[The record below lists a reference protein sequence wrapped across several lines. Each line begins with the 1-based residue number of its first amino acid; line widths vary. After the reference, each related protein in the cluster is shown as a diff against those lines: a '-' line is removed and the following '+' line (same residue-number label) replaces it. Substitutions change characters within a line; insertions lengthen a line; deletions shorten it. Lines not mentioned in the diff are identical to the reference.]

1 MSPVR
6 KSWPNVRFFEA
17 TSVLLFFLQALRVIF
32 SVLFGTIYDQV
43 FLGPID
49 AWLFAS
55 NFLVL
60 VALLAPSLAPRLS
73 GRSWLAVFAVLSGLG
88 RVALS
93 INDPQVRYWGA
104 LVVLASGGLYLAGSL
119 AAVRR
124 LAFVSLVAAL
134 ALDQLLRVMGQT
146 YDVTLRPGWLPAQIA
161 WAVILV
167 ALAARLSRQDFTS
180 QEALGAPSIVW
191 GLAIGGVLFLE
202 TSLLSLPNA
211 IARWSGWSYTV
222 LAPLLLVLT
231 LLPLWPAGRLSL
243 LRMARP
249 RLTARLGLGGFLV
262 LTLLSGYFLK
272 GLGAALAL
280 LVAQGLVLASLACLF
295 ARESEQLGSPG
306 PRLALGLLFF
316 LLLNFFNAF
325 AFTYPYVLPFMRGL
339 GWVVYLVAA
348 LAIGWGILTPPTP
361 TMISSEPNGRPV
373 WLLFGGATALAVTVV
388 AVWPRPVDPLPETGR
403 LRVATYNIHYG
414 YDTFWH
420 FTLEEIAQTIEKNG
434 ADIVALQEV
443 DTGRMTSYGVDD
455 GLYLARRL
463 RMNVAYLPTVEHL
476 TGIALLFRGQAEYT
490 DWRRLTSLQEQ
501 TGIVHAQF
509 QVSDQ
514 ALDAYGIW
522 MGLEDEDT
530 LAQIREALEFIG
542 DQAPATFG
550 GDFNT
555 EPGSPV
561 AQAIE
566 AAGFV
571 DPFIALEIDPPPL
584 TDPAIQP
591 DKRIDFVWIRGLKP
605 VQAWVPDSL
614 ASDHRMV
621 IVEFEIK
628 P

>member
-6 KSWPNVRFFEA
+6 KSWPNVRLFEA

-32 SVLFGTIYDQV
+32 SVMFGIIYDQV

-49 AWLFAS
+49 AWLFIS
-55 NFLVL
+55 ILLVL
-60 VALLAPSLAPRLS
+60 LALLAPALARRVP
-73 GRSWLAVFAVLSGLG
+73 GRGWLAVFAVLSGLG

-93 INDPQVRYWGA
+93 INDPQARFWGA
-104 LVVLASGGLYLAGSL
+104 LVVLATGGLYLACLL
-119 AAVRR
+119 ATARR
-124 LAFVSLVAAL
+124 LAFVGLVAAL
-134 ALDQLLRVMGQT
+134 ALDQLVRVMGQT

-161 WAVILV
+161 WAVILF
-167 ALAARLSRQDFTS
+167 ALAAWLSRRDFTS
-180 QEALGAPSIVW
+180 QEAPGVPGSLW

-211 IARWSGWSYTV
+211 IARWSGWSYAI

-231 LLPLWPAGRLSL
+231 LLPLWPAVRSRL
-243 LRMARP
+243 LRMARQ
-249 RLTARLGLGGFLV
+249 RLAVRLGLGGILV
-262 LTLLSGYFLK
+262 LTLLAGYFIK
-272 GLGAALAL
+272 GLGAALSL

-295 ARESEQLGSPG
+295 DRDSERLRSPG

-348 LAIGWGILTPPTP
+348 LAIGLGVLAPPTLV
-361 TMISSEPNGRPV
+361 MISPEPNSKPA
-373 WLLFGGATALAVTVV
+373 WFFIGGAAALAVTVV

-414 YDTFWH
+414 YDTYWH
-420 FTLEEIAQTIEKNG
+420 FTLEEIAQTIERNG

-455 GLYLARRL
+455 ALYLARRL
-463 RMNVAYLPTVEHL
+463 RMNVAYLPAVEHL

-490 DWRRLTSLQEQ
+490 DWRWLTSLQEQ
-501 TGIVHAQF
+501 TGIVHAHLQI
-509 QVSDQ
+509 SDQ
-514 ALDAYGIW
+514 VLDAYGIW

-530 LAQIREALEFIG
+530 LTQIHEALEFIG
-542 DQAPATFG
+542 DQTLATFG
-550 GDFNT
+550 GDFNA

-561 AQAIE
+561 AQAVE

-591 DKRIDFVWIRGLKP
+591 DKRIDFVWSRGLQP

>member
-1 MSPVR
+1 MR
-6 KSWPNVRFFEA
+6 LFEA
-17 TSVLLFFLQALRVIF
+17 TSVLLFFLQALRIIF
-32 SVLFGTIYDQV
+32 SVLFGIIYDQV

-55 NFLVL
+55 NLLVL
-60 VALLAPSLAPRLS
+60 LALLAPTLAPRLS
-73 GRSWLAVFAVLSGLG
+73 GRSWLAVFAILSGLG

-93 INDPQVRYWGA
+93 INDPQARFWGA
-104 LVVLASGGLYLAGSL
+104 LVVLASAGLYLAGLL
-119 AAVRR
+119 AVARR

-134 ALDQLLRVMGQT
+134 AFDQLVRVIGQT

-161 WAVILV
+161 WAVIIV
-167 ALAARLSRQDFTS
+167 VLAVWLSQRGFTG
-180 QEALGAPSIVW
+180 QTTLGAPGIVW

-211 IARWSGWSYTV
+211 IARWSGWSYPL

-231 LLPLWPAGRLSL
+231 LLPLWPAVRLRLIRIAHPRLAVRLSL
-243 LRMARP
+243 
-249 RLTARLGLGGFLV
+249 GGILV
-262 LTLLSGYFLK
+262 LTLLAGYFIK

-280 LVAQGLVLASLACLF
+280 LVAQGVVLAGLACLF
-295 ARESEQLGSPG
+295 DRDSERPRSPG
-306 PRLALGLLFF
+306 PWLALGLLFF

-348 LAIGWGILTPPTP
+348 LAIGLGVLAPPTL
-361 TMISSEPNGRPV
+361 TKISPEPNGRPT
-373 WLLFGGATALAVTVV
+373 WFFIGGAVALVLTVA
-388 AVWPRPVDPLPETGR
+388 AVWPRPVDPLPVTGR

-414 YDTFWH
+414 YDTYWH
-420 FTLEEIAQTIEKNG
+420 FTLEEIAQTIEREG

-455 GLYLARRL
+455 ALYLARRL
-463 RMNVAYLPTVEHL
+463 RMNVAYLPAVEHL
-476 TGIALLFRGQAEYT
+476 TGIALLYRGQAEYT
-490 DWRRLTSLQEQ
+490 DWRWLTSVQEQ
-501 TGIVHAQF
+501 TGIVHAHLK
-509 QVSDQ
+509 VGGQ

-522 MGLEDEDT
+522 MGLKDEDT
-530 LAQIREALEFIG
+530 QTQIREALDFIG
-542 DQAPATFG
+542 NQTPATFG
-550 GDFNT
+550 GDFNA
-555 EPGSPV
+555 EPGSQV
-561 AQAIE
+561 AQTVE

-571 DPFIALEIDPPPL
+571 DPFIFLEIDPPPL

-591 DKRIDFVWIRGLKP
+591 VKRIDFVWIRGLQP

-621 IVEFEIK
+621 VVEFEIK